1 MPPPVGSDDAKEQI
15 RLRLNLVDV
24 VRQRVPLRRQGREWV
39 GLCPFH
45 QEKTPSF
52 SVNEGKQSWYCFGCG
67 RGGDLF
73 SFVEEYEKVDFRQA
87 LEMLAEQAGVEL
99 RERSSAERQRS
110 EQRKRLLALLALAQ
124 RYYDY
129 VLHETPAGAPGRKL
143 LEERGVSTE
152 VARTFGL
159 GYAPGGQSLAGYL
172 RRRRYDQRDA
182 VEAGLVRR
190 DGHDFFQ
197 QRVLIPIRD
206 ESGRPLAFTGRTVAT
221 DEPRKYINTAATP
234 IYDKSRVLFGLDLAR
249 RPIEE
254 QGLATVMEGQF
265 DVITA
270 HAFGVTTAVA
280 SSGTALTPEQ
290 VRILRRFTDDV
301 VLVFDNDRAG
311 RAATDKAVRLAV
323 EAGMRTRVLRLDG
336 EAKDPDEFLR
346 QGGDWEGRLRA
357 AREGMEQRMR
367 DASEELDLSRPDQL
381 QRAIRSVQ
389 QLLDEV
395 SEPSVW
401 ERYKELAKQILG
413 VDARQ
418 EPFRRRSPRGGSGP
432 GRTNGHAPAPEVV
445 ASALSRSMV
454 MLLQLL
460 AICPEALPRVL
471 AALPPGELSGGDH
484 DAYLR
489 MVRALQRGGGHGLAD
504 EVRSLTPEEQNLVR
518 RAWADPVPGASE
530 EVAVDAARNIRRQ
543 ARAQRRRTLIAELAD
558 AERRQD
564 SARVAAIQQRL
575 STTDERTGDEGGED
589 EEQG

>member
-15 RLRLNLVDV
+15 RNRLNLVDV
-24 VRQRVPLRRQGREWV
+24 VRQRVPLRKQGREWV

-73 SFVEEYEKVDFRQA
+73 SFVEEYEKVEFRQA

-99 RERSSAERQRS
+99 RERSGAERQRS
-110 EQRKRLLALLALAQ
+110 ELRKRLLGLLALAQ

-152 VARTFGL
+152 IARTFGL

-172 RRRRYDQRDA
+172 RRRRHDQRDA
-182 VEAGLVRR
+182 IEAGLVRR
-190 DGHDFFQ
+190 DGQDFFQ

-206 ESGRPLAFTGRTVAT
+206 ESGRPLAFTGRTITAG
-221 DEPRKYINTAATP
+221 EPRKYVNTPATP

-249 RPIEE
+249 RSIEE
-254 QGLATVMEGQF
+254 QGFATVMEGQF
-265 DVITA
+265 DVIAA
-270 HAFGVTTAVA
+270 HEFGVTTAVA
-280 SSGTALTPEQ
+280 SSGTALTQEQ
-290 VRILRRFTDDV
+290 VRILHRFTDDV

-311 RAATDKAVRLAV
+311 RAATDKAVRVALD
-323 EAGMRTRVLRLDG
+323 AGMRTRVLRLDG

-346 QGGDWEGRLRA
+346 QGGDWESRLRA
-357 AREGMEQRMR
+357 AREGMEQRIR
-367 DASEELDLSRPDQL
+367 DTTEGLDLSRPDHL
-381 QRAIRSVQ
+381 QRAIASVQ
-389 QLLDEV
+389 RLLDEV
-395 SEPSVW
+395 SEPAVW
-401 ERYKELAKQILG
+401 EGYKELSKQILSIG
-413 VDARQ
+413 ARQ
-418 EPFRRRSPRGGSGP
+418 EPFRRRPPRRGGAPQGLDGTP
-432 GRTNGHAPAPEVV
+432 PAPL
-445 ASALSRSMV
+445 ALPLSRNIV
-454 MLLQLL
+454 VLLQLL
-460 AICPEALPRVL
+460 AICPESLPRVL
-471 AALPPGELSGGDH
+471 AALPAEELSGGDR
-484 DAYLR
+484 DAYVG
-489 MVRALQRGGGHGLAD
+489 MVRALQRGGGQGLAD
-504 EVRSLTPEEQNLVR
+504 EVRSLTPEVQNLVR
-518 RAWADPVPGASE
+518 RAWARPPEASE

-543 ARAQRRRTLIAELAD
+543 ARAKRRRTLIAELAD

-564 SARVAAIQQRL
+564 GARVAAIQQRL

>member
-24 VRQRVPLRRQGREWV
+24 VRQRVPLRKQGREWV

-73 SFVEEYEKVDFRQA
+73 SFVEEYEKVEFRQA

-99 RERSSAERQRS
+99 RERSTAERQRS
-110 EQRKRLLALLALAQ
+110 ELRKRLLGLVALAQ

-129 VLHETPAGAPGRKL
+129 VLHQAPAGALGRKL

-152 VARTFGL
+152 VAQTFGL

-172 RRRRYDQRDA
+172 RRKGHDQRDA

-190 DGHDFFQ
+190 DGQDFFQ

-206 ESGRPLAFTGRTVAT
+206 ESGRPLGFTGRTIAAG
-221 DEPRKYINTAATP
+221 DPRKYVNTPATP

-249 RPIEE
+249 RAIEE
-254 QGLATVMEGQF
+254 RGMATVMEGQF
-265 DVITA
+265 DVIAA
-270 HAFGVTTAVA
+270 HQFGVTTAVA
-280 SSGTALTPEQ
+280 SSGTALTQEQ
-290 VRILRRFTDDV
+290 ARILRRFTDDV

-311 RAATDKAVRLAV
+311 RAATGKAVRVAL
-323 EAGMRTRVLRLDG
+323 EAGMRTRVLRLEG

-346 QGGDWEGRLRA
+346 QGGDWEARLRA

-367 DASEELDLSRPDQL
+367 DAVEGLDPSRPDQL
-381 QRAIRSVQ
+381 RRAITTVQ

-395 SEPSVW
+395 SEPAVW
-401 ERYKELAKQILG
+401 EGYKELAKQILG

-418 EPFRRRSPRGGSGP
+418 EPFRPRSQRRGP
-432 GRTNGHAPAPEVV
+432 ATERTNGEVPVALPPLSRNVV
-445 ASALSRSMV
+445 A
-454 MLLQLL
+454 LLQLL
-460 AICPEALPRVL
+460 ASCPEALPRVL
-471 AALPPGELSGGDH
+471 TALPPDELSGGDH

-489 MVRALQRGGGHGLAD
+489 IVRALQRGGAQGLAD
-504 EVRSLTPEEQNLVR
+504 EVRTLTPEEQNLVR
-518 RAWADPVPGASE
+518 RAWAVPVPGASE

-558 AERRQD
+558 AERRHD
-564 SARVAAIQQRL
+564 GPTVAALQQRL
-575 STTDERTGDEGGED
+575 STTGRTGDEGGED
-589 EEQG
+589 EEQA